1 MAQDSVARG
10 DAAISVTDLT
20 KSYGLR
26 RVLDGLSFEVRRGEV
41 FALLGPNG
49 AGKTTTVEILE
60 GYRARDGGTVEVLGI
75 DPSRRG
81 SELRT
86 QVGLM
91 LQEGGLYPGLRVGEA
106 LRLFASF
113 YPNPEDPGR
122 LLEEAGLADHR
133 DTLIKRLSGGQR
145 QRLSMA
151 LALVGRPQMI
161 FLDEPTAGMDP
172 HARATTWEQ
181 IADLRRRGVTVLLT
195 THYIEEAEQL
205 ADRVAI
211 VDRGR
216 LVATGTPE
224 SLTQGLDRVE
234 LRTSRPIDAAALAGF
249 LSLPVSEP
257 LGKGTYVVEAAPTP
271 ELVSQLADW
280 LRDRGTLMTE
290 LSAGRRSL
298 EATFLKLTA
307 EAAESGN
314 GNANGVAGAVPGA
327 VGGRRGHRHRTSRR

>member
-1 MAQDSVARG
+1 MGRDTVAHG

-20 KSYGLR
+20 KSYGHR
-26 RVLDGLSFEVRRGEV
+26 RVVDGLTFEVRRGEV

-60 GYRARDGGTVEVLGI
+60 GYRARDGGEVRVLGI
-75 DPSRRG
+75 DPSRRRT
-81 SELRT
+81 ELRS

-106 LRLFASF
+106 MRLFASF
-113 YPNPEDPGR
+113 YPDPEDPVR
-122 LLEEAGLADHR
+122 LIGEAGLADDR
-133 DTLIKRLSGGQR
+133 DTLVKRLSGGQR

-151 LALVGRPQMI
+151 LALVGRPQMV
-161 FLDEPTAGMDP
+161 FLDEPTSGMDP
-172 HARATTWEQ
+172 HARATTWER
-181 IADLRRRGVTVLLT
+181 IAELRGRGVTVLLT

-224 SLTQGLDRVE
+224 SLTHGHDRIE
-234 LRTSRPIDAAALAGF
+234 LRTSRPIDAAALAGA
-249 LSLPVSEP
+249 LGLPVSEP
-257 LGKGTYVVEAAPTP
+257 AGRGAYVIDAVPTP
-271 ELVSQLADW
+271 ALVAQVAEW
-280 LRDRGTLMTE
+280 LRDRGTLLTE

-307 EAAESGN
+307 EAGEN
-314 GNANGVAGAVPGA
+314 GHAPEAPAGRQARRS
-327 VGGRRGHRHRTSRR
+327 GGR

>member
-1 MAQDSVARG
+1 MARYSVAHG
-10 DAAISVTDLT
+10 DAAITVVDLT
-20 KSYGLR
+20 KSYGSR
-26 RVLDGLSFEVRRGEV
+26 RVLDGLTFEVHRGEV

-60 GYRARDGGTVEVLGI
+60 GYRTRDGGDVHVLGI
-75 DPSRRG
+75 DPSRG
-81 SELRT
+81 GTQLRS

-113 YPNPEDPGR
+113 YPHPEDTGR
-122 LLEEAGLADHR
+122 LIEEVGLADHR

-151 LALVGRPQMI
+151 LAMVGRPQMI

-172 HARATTWEQ
+172 HARAGTWER

-195 THYIEEAEQL
+195 THYIEEAENL
-205 ADRVAI
+205 ADHVAI

-234 LRTSRPIDAAALAGF
+234 LRTSRPIDAAALAGS
-249 LSLPVSEP
+249 LGLPVSED
-257 LGKGTYVVEAAPTP
+257 LGKGTYVIEAAPTP
-271 ELVSQLADW
+271 DLVASVAGW
-280 LRDRGTLMTE
+280 LRDRGTLLTE

-307 EAAESGN
+307 EAAEN
-314 GNANGVAGAVPGA
+314 GDGASRRPA
-327 VGGRRGHRHRTSRR
+327 GGRRSQQRRSGRR